1 MTERLRESA
10 LAVAAASVA
19 RGHLPGTALAE
30 RELTMAGISDPS
42 LRRAYLV
49 CRELNAVHGKTF
61 FLSTLLLPP
70 QKRPYVHALYGFARY
85 ADEIVDDMT
94 FVLSLPERR
103 QRLAS
108 LGQVIHSPGSAPA
121 GDEQATAVSAALQD
135 TMARWSMPAELFD
148 AFLLSMQMDLT
159 VSEYATWDDLQTY
172 IYGSAAVIGLQM
184 LPILEPLRPAAAD
197 YAQELGVAFQLANF
211 IRDVGEDLR
220 RGRIYLPMESLE
232 LFGLTRRDLEAGV
245 VDGRVR
251 RLLAFEIARCR
262 ELFRSAASGVRLLH
276 PTSRPCIETALT
288 LYGGILDE
296 VEARDYQV
304 LDHRVTVGAG
314 RRLSVALPALIRARR
329 ARHQPELPERW
340 LPLDA
345 PDLPLHPDPAGAVPT
360 TPTSTTSG

>member
-10 LAVAAASVA
+10 VAVAAASVA
-19 RGHLPGTALAE
+19 HGHLPGTALAE
-30 RELTMAGISDPS
+30 RELTMAGIADPS
-42 LRRAYLV
+42 LRRSYLV
-49 CRELNAVHGKTF
+49 CRELNALHGKTF
-61 FLSTLLLPP
+61 FLATLLLPP

-94 FVLSLPERR
+94 SVLPLPERR
-103 QRLAS
+103 QRLAALS
-108 LGQVIHSPGSAPA
+108 EVIHSPDRGSAGGPA
-121 GDEQATAVSAALQD
+121 AAVTAALQD
-135 TMARWSMPAELFD
+135 TMARWSMPTDLFD
-148 AFLLSMQMDLT
+148 AFLRSMELDLT
-159 VSEYATWDDLQTY
+159 VTEYATWADLQTY

-184 LPILEPLRPAAAD
+184 LPILEPLRPVAAD

-220 RGRIYLPMESLE
+220 RGRIYLPMDSLD
-232 LFGLTRRDLEAGV
+232 LFGLTRRDLQSGV

-262 ELFRSAASGVRLLH
+262 ELFRSAAAGVRLLH

-296 VEARDYQV
+296 VEAGDYQV

-329 ARHQPELPERW
+329 ARHHAGVADRW
-340 LPLDA
+340 PPLDGPA
-345 PDLPLHPDPAGAVPT
+345 ALGRPGPAGAVPT
-360 TPTSTTSG
+360 TPTSSASG